1 MRIVLTILLIIS
13 INWAGAQSSNVPA
26 IIKKLYQVPGSVNVH
41 SYKVNNIIY
50 LNDLPKNFKYT
61 GQEVTKNRNGVFLHP
76 LGTGRLYQLK
86 EIADSLV
93 WTRVDSTV
101 YTGYNFGALFF
112 SIDTTLYS
120 FAGQGFFNHN
130 GNLRYFNDVSK
141 EWDAVN
147 LSQTVLWLGQNGL
160 FHSIDTINK
169 QLFIEPLPMQQ
180 DQALKNR
187 FIPDMEKNLW
197 KLDLKTGEWEKL
209 GRINKERSFVMAET
223 PFGTI
228 INFTHIVDLKNNKI
242 YLLNKS
248 LSNRIIN
255 ALGTSSKPV
264 ELAYSFCIDS
274 TLYMGDINNN
284 YMDSVVISRKDLTE
298 TNETFYTPIEP
309 ELPIQEREMLIGFI
323 ILLGI
328 SSASFYYKLKKTK
341 KVDAEKI
348 DTIISQQEETD
359 PKEEKE
365 PQITFKSGKLL
376 DLLNEREKLLLEF
389 IYKHS
394 LDERLTTIEE
404 INKVIGAAQRN
415 AEVQKRL
422 RSDLIGSINDKLEII
437 AESKFNVIDKQR
449 SEFDKRSFEYFIR
462 PEHMSLVEKVL
473 GKKP

>member
-1 MRIVLTILLIIS
+1 MRFVIIILLLCW
-13 INWAGAQSSNVPA
+13 INWAGAQTSNVPA
-26 IIKKLYQVPGSVNVH
+26 IIERLNQMSGSVNVH
-41 SYKVNNIIY
+41 SYKVNNVMH

-61 GQEVTKNRNGVFLHP
+61 GQEITKNRNGVFLHP

-86 EIADSLV
+86 QIADSLA
-93 WTRVDSTV
+93 WARLDSTI

-112 SIDTTLYS
+112 SLDTTLYS

-130 GNLRYFNDVSK
+130 GNLRYFNEVSK

-160 FHSIDTINK
+160 FYSIDTAHR
-169 QLFIEPLPMQQ
+169 QLFIESLPLHQ

-187 FIPDMEKNLW
+187 FIPDLEKTLW
-197 KLDLKTGEWEKL
+197 KLDLKTGEWTKL
-209 GRINKERSFVMAET
+209 GKIIKERSFVMAET
-223 PFGTI
+223 PFGTLT
-228 INFTHIVDLKNNKI
+228 NFTHIVDVNNNKI
-242 YLLNKS
+242 YLLSKS
-248 LSNRIIN
+248 LSNKIIK

-284 YMDSVVISRKDLTE
+284 YMDSVVISRNDLTE
-298 TNETFYTPIEP
+298 TSETFYIPVEP
-309 ELPIQEREMLIGFI
+309 ELPIEEKEVLIGFV
-323 ILLGI
+323 ILFGV
-328 SSASFYYKLKKTK
+328 SSVSLVYKLHKKKNSPLPNDIKVNSDEPEK
-341 KVDAEKI
+341 KEDKE
-348 DTIISQQEETD
+348 QQV
-359 PKEEKE
+359 
-365 PQITFKSGKLL
+365 IFRSGKLL

-422 RSDLIGSINDKLEII
+422 RSDLIGTINDKLEIV
-437 AESKFNVIDKQR
+437 AESKYNVIDKQR

-462 PEHMSLVEKVL
+462 PEHMQLVEKVL
-473 GKKP
+473 GKKA